1 MVITKKITYRIYT
14 KGNEVNPS
22 LSLQN
27 INETQRK
34 EGIEKRRVSGW
45 RGIVREG
52 NVHKGT

>member
-34 EGIEKRRVSGW
+34 EGIEKRRDKKSTG
-45 RGIVREG
+45 RKK
-52 NVHKGT
+52 NC